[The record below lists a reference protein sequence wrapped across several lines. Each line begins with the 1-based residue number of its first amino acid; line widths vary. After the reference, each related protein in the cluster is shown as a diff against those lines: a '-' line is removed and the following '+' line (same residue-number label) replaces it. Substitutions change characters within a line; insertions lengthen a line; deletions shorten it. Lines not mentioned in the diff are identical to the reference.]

1 MMYMMGGQIKN
12 ILIAIDQLF
21 NTLLRGM
28 PDETIS
34 ARAYRED
41 RKVLMFFINLLFLDF
56 NHCKDSFAS
65 ELARSQLPK
74 EYRNE

>member
-1 MMYMMGGQIKN
+1 MKFKQI
-12 ILIAIDQLF
+12 LLALDQLG
-21 NTLLRGM
+21 NTLAGGM
-28 PDETIS
+28 ADETIS